1 MNITLS
7 TKTKRFGKLALTG
20 GALYAD
26 THAPILYHYIAPNR
40 KGLAAIHPA
49 PNSAARA

>member
-1 MNITLS
+1 MNTTLS
-7 TKTKRFGKLALTG
+7 TKKKHFGKLALTG
-20 GALYAD
+20 DALCTD